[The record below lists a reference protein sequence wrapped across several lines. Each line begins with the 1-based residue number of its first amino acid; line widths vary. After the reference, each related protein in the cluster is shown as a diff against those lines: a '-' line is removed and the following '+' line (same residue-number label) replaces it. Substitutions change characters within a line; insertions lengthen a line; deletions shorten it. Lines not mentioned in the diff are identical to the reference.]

1 MHSGQKIQIE
11 QVNQP
16 NDQNQPTTRLHLIH
30 WSIQYPHQ
38 PNPPLSLSR
47 KPSLQRKQPTQNNQ
61 SQLP

>member
-30 WSIQYPHQ
+30 
-38 PNPPLSLSR
+38 
-47 KPSLQRKQPTQNNQ
+47 
-61 SQLP
+61 